1 MRKPDWVVT
10 LVALAALCAPA
21 AADTAMPE
29 MRGTWKGDSHS
40 VVVGGGLHHPD
51 AKPGEPRFTTVP
63 FKLVVDK
70 QDGRRFSGTFSSA
83 QHSETVIAVVSRSG
97 AIYMVDDDG
106 YDVATMLGP
115 DRMEICYLH
124 LSSASRIA
132 SCTELS
138 RQPK

>member
-1 MRKPDWVVT
+1 MSKYAWIVM
-10 LVALAALCAPA
+10 LVALATPA
-21 AADTAMPE
+21 AADNAVPDL
-29 MRGTWKGDSHS
+29 RGTWKGESQS
-40 VVVGGGLHHPD
+40 IVLGGTPHHPEQK
-51 AKPGEPRFTTVP
+51 AGEPRMTSVP
-63 FKLVVDK
+63 FTLVIDK

-83 QHSETVIAVVSRSG
+83 RHSETVIAVVSRSG

-106 YDVATMLGP
+106 YDMATMLGP